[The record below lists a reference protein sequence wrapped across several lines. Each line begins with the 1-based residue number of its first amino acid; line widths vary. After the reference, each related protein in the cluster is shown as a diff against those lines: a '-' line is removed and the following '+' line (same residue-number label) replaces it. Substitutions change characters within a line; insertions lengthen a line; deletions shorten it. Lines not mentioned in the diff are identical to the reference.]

1 MSSSVKRYEKLLL
14 ATDEYIFGHTF
25 YIMGGTLR
33 CLKTVATFNTN
44 MTSFIK
50 SVKYVH
56 DVESDLSYV
65 EIVYDQYKRGEGYE
79 TFTDYMNTEPLAD
92 WVTLESK
99 KQSIPY
105 EKFLD
110 TMVKKTVEVRQRLIE
125 LALDTILSYERS
137 EKTYM
142 RIAHAVKIIDPTFQP
157 PRVNM
162 GSAWQMEFIKNLC
175 KEYLP
180 DAVQE
185 CTNKSRLEYMFNV
198 LRIIDLE

>member
-1 MSSSVKRYEKLLL
+1 
-14 ATDEYIFGHTF
+14 
-25 YIMGGTLR
+25 
-33 CLKTVATFNTN
+33 
-44 MTSFIK
+44 
-50 SVKYVH
+50 
-56 DVESDLSYV
+56 
-65 EIVYDQYKRGEGYE
+65 
-79 TFTDYMNTEPLAD
+79 MNTEPLAD

-157 PRVNM
+157 PV
-162 GSAWQMEFIKNLC
+162 
-175 KEYLP
+175 
-180 DAVQE
+180 
-185 CTNKSRLEYMFNV
+185 
-198 LRIIDLE
+198 